1 MHTKNKYPNQL
12 LRYRRIAGLS
22 YKQVARILGVRNEN
36 IISRWERG
44 LIMQSGPN
52 IFRMAILYGASLA
65 ELYPEYYQRTLTLVA
80 LRREKFS
87 PKHSPPIDRSQER

>member
-22 YKQVARILGVRNEN
+22 YKQVARILCVRNEN

-44 LIMQSGPN
+44 LVMPSGVN
-52 IFRMAILYGASLA
+52 LFKMAVLYGASLPG
-65 ELYPEYYQRTLTLVA
+65 LYPDYYQRTQTLVA
-80 LRREKFS
+80 LRREKYS
-87 PKHSPPIDRSQER
+87 PKRSPPIDRSQER